1 MKKRISAVLVF
12 LMIMSLMVPV
22 SAANIVESVTV
33 SDNTIVVKGETGIVN
48 DKVTITLLRQ
58 GVTLNSLAEIK
69 TDEDFISRI
78 AYTVIVTT
86 DYAGRYE
93 KKIKASNIEGTTL
106 HVTNKAQTYLAS
118 ISNQGASSIVGK
130 YVNFAD
136 YRDGKIIFKGKL
148 DFSNTEIMILVLK
161 NGCLME
167 DYIRDETVLY
177 KKITAVTDSEG
188 RYEVSVDD
196 DIAYGEKYYAYVVK
210 SDSVYES
217 HKNNTVVLQKPTK
230 IYVSKKKTGDNVFPT
245 INSARDYLRVNLKDV
260 PVDVVI
266 DGGEYEPLT
275 FTDADKRSISTR
287 VKYVATQGE
296 KVVIGGGKK
305 ISTANFKK
313 VTDEEILN
321 RVYENARENLFEIDL
336 RNAGVPENVINFT
349 EGLANGTTAPVPY
362 VYLNDDIQPIAQYP
376 NQGFVQIGTVKNKG
390 ANLKDSSTGT
400 GEFVYNDLNA
410 LERWKTADN
419 LFIKGYL
426 YYTWAGEWAQVD
438 AINTSDKTIT
448 LKNATRNG
456 VEEGKRFAVVNLLEE
471 IDRAGE
477 WFIDKNSGKLY
488 YYAPYE
494 LTADD
499 IFEIGGVQS
508 DVVKFTNTENIIL
521 ENITIEKNCANG
533 AMNAENNIATNN
545 NGVELSGSSSVGIFN
560 CIIRNVAGNG
570 ISTLSDC
577 TDVWVDNCRIYNT
590 GLSGVVLTGENK
602 ETLVSTNNIVSNCN
616 ISDVSLNHMSNSGAG
631 IKIQATGNLAENNTI
646 HNVPT
651 NAVSYLGSENIMR
664 NNEIYLASTETADS
678 GAFYTGR
685 RWDSVGNI
693 IEKNYIH
700 KICPEEDV
708 GKEIWYIY
716 FDDAHAGNIA
726 RSNILVG
733 TENQN
738 SVGVQIAQGPNNV
751 VNSNTFVN
759 FSSDSIVDFSYRN
772 GFDSSLFKFFE
783 AIPYNTSP
791 YTEKYPYLDELG
803 KLYDGETDT
812 FDYSKY
818 KENIDVSYNISNNSK
833 TLIKDEGVG
842 LTSWWFKNGY
852 RSWGS
857 KMVKTTTDNRSNVGD
872 VFVNSSAGDF
882 RTKKGYNAPI
892 GVLTEENFDI
902 NTIGTQK
909 NLPSVKAFDLVAPY
923 NGEMTAS
930 TTSYLTWEKSP
941 DADSYIYTVAKDEE
955 FSQVV
960 TSGETS
966 NSFVEAEGLQENT
979 VYYWKVSAVKE
990 SRVTESWDCNKVYT
1004 FATYTDEA
1012 NVPKISYGKVSVEN
1026 ENGEKLER
1034 VSAGEKIVVTDEIT
1048 SDGCASDK
1056 LVYIFATYDK
1066 DNQLIYTIIKHTTVV
1081 SDENP
1086 VVVME
1091 FVAPEQKNGVDK
1103 YKIFRWQSFE
1113 TLKPIQ

>member
-1 MKKRISAVLVF
+1 MKRRIAIVLSF
-12 LMIMSLMVPV
+12 LMIISLMVPV

-33 SDNTIVVKGETGIVN
+33 SDNTIVVKGETGVVN
-48 DKVTITLLRQ
+48 DNVTITLLKP
-58 GVTLNSLAEIK
+58 GVTMNSLAEIQ
-69 TDEDFISRI
+69 TSEDFISKI

-93 KKIKASNIEGTTL
+93 KRIKASDVEGTTL
-106 HVTNKAQTYLAS
+106 YVTNKAQTYLAS
-118 ISNQGASSIVGK
+118 VSNQGVSSIVGK

-136 YRDGKIIFKGKL
+136 YRDDKIIFKGKV
-148 DFSNTEIMILVLK
+148 DFVNTEIMILVLK
-161 NGCLME
+161 NGYFME
-167 DYIRDETVLY
+167 DYISDNSVLY
-177 KKITAVTDSEG
+177 KKVVVKTDNEG
-188 RYEVSVDD
+188 RYEASLDD
-196 DIAYGEKYYAYVVK
+196 DLAEGEKYYAYVVK
-210 SDSVYES
+210 SDSIYES

-230 IYVSKKKTGDNVFPT
+230 IYVSKNKTGDNVFQT
-245 INSARDYLRVNLKDV
+245 INSARDYLRVNLMDV

-296 KVVIGGGKK
+296 KVVISGGKK

-336 RNAGVPENVINFT
+336 RNAGVPEDVINFT

-390 ANLKDSSTGT
+390 ANLNDSSTGT
-400 GEFVYNDLNA
+400 GKFVYNDLNA

-419 LFIKGYL
+419 LFVKGYL

-494 LTADD
+494 LTEDD
-499 IFEIGGVQS
+499 VFEIGGVQS

-521 ENITIEKNCANG
+521 ENITIEKNRANG
-533 AMNAENNIATNN
+533 AMNAERNTSLNN
-545 NGVELSGSSSVGIFN
+545 NGIELSGTNSVGIFD
-560 CIIRNVAGNG
+560 CTIRNIAGNG
-570 ISTLSDC
+570 IATLAGC
-577 TDVWVDNCRIYNT
+577 TDIWVDNCRIYNI
-590 GLSGVVLTGENK
+590 GLSGVVLSGENK

-631 IKIQATGNLAENNTI
+631 IKLQATGNLVEFNTI

-651 NAVSYLGSENIMR
+651 NAISYLGSENIMR

-700 KICPEEDV
+700 KIGPKEDV
-708 GKEIWYIY
+708 GKKVWYIY

-733 TENQN
+733 TENKN

-759 FSSDSIVDFSYRN
+759 FSSDSIVDLSYRN
-772 GFDSSLFKFFE
+772 GFESSLFQLFE
-783 AIPYNTSP
+783 SIPYNASP
-791 YTEKYPYLDELG
+791 YTEKYPYLEELG
-803 KLYDGETDT
+803 KLYDEESNA

-818 KENIDVSYNISNNSK
+818 KENIDISYNISNNSK
-833 TLIKDEGVG
+833 TLIKDDGVG

-852 RSWGS
+852 RNWRS

-872 VFVNSSAGDF
+872 VFVNSSVGDY
-882 RTKKGYNAPI
+882 RTKKDYNAPI
-892 GVLTEENFDI
+892 GVLSEENFDL

-909 NLPSVKAFDLVAPY
+909 NVSSLKTFDLVAPY
-923 NGEMTAS
+923 NGEMTVKTS
-930 TTSYLTWEKSP
+930 TYLTWENSP
-941 DADSYIYTVAKDEE
+941 DADSYIYTVATDKE
-955 FSQVV
+955 FSQVIKSGS
-960 TSGETS
+960 TST
-966 NSFVEAEGLQENT
+966 NFVKVEGLKENT
-979 VYYWKVSAVKE
+979 VYYWKVSGVKE
-990 SRVTESWDCNKVYT
+990 NRATENWNCNKVYT
-1004 FATYTDEA
+1004 FATYTNESNIPD
-1012 NVPKISYGKVSVEN
+1012 VSYGIVTVKN
-1026 ENGEKLER
+1026 EKGDKLEN
-1034 VSAGEKIVVTDEIT
+1034 VSAGEKIVITDEII
-1048 SDGCASDK
+1048 SEGFASDK

-1066 DNQLIYTIIKHTTVV
+1066 ENQLIYTIVKHTTVV
-1081 SDENP
+1081 ANDKP

-1091 FVAPEQKNGVDK
+1091 FVAPDEKGVDK

>member
-1 MKKRISAVLVF
+1 MKRRIAIVLSF
-12 LMIMSLMVPV
+12 LMIISLMVPV

-33 SDNTIVVKGETGIVN
+33 SDNTIVVKGETGVVN
-48 DKVTITLLRQ
+48 DNVTITLLKP
-58 GVTLNSLAEIK
+58 GVTMNSLAEIK
-69 TDEDFISRI
+69 TSEDFISKI

-93 KKIKASNIEGTTL
+93 KRIKASDVEGTTL
-106 HVTNKAQTYLAS
+106 YVTNKAQTYLAS
-118 ISNQGASSIVGK
+118 VSNQGVSSIVGK

-136 YRDGKIIFKGKL
+136 YRDDKIIFKGKV
-148 DFSNTEIMILVLK
+148 DFVNTEIMILVLK
-161 NGCLME
+161 NGYFME
-167 DYIRDETVLY
+167 DYISDNSVLY
-177 KKITAVTDSEG
+177 KKVVVKTDNEG
-188 RYEVSVDD
+188 RYEASLDD
-196 DIAYGEKYYAYVVK
+196 DLAEGEKYYAYVVK
-210 SDSVYES
+210 SDSIYES

-230 IYVSKKKTGDNVFPT
+230 IYVSKNKTGDNVFQT
-245 INSARDYLRVNLKDV
+245 INSARDYLRVNLMDV

-296 KVVIGGGKK
+296 KVVISGGKK

-400 GEFVYNDLNA
+400 GKFVYNDLNA

-499 IFEIGGVQS
+499 VFEIGGVQS

-545 NGVELSGSSSVGIFN
+545 NGVELSGTSSVGIFD
-560 CIIRNVAGNG
+560 CIIRNIAGNG
-570 ISTLSDC
+570 IATLTGC
-577 TDVWVDNCRIYNT
+577 TDIWADNCRIYNA

-700 KICPEEDV
+700 KIGPEEDV
-708 GKEIWYIY
+708 GKDIWYIY

-759 FSSDSIVDFSYRN
+759 FSSDSIVNFSYRS
-772 GFDSSLFKFFE
+772 GFESSLFQYFE
-783 AIPYNTSP
+783 SIPYNAFP
-791 YTEKYPYLDELG
+791 YTEKYPYLDDLG
-803 KLYDGETDT
+803 KLYDEETDT
-812 FDYSKY
+812 FDYKKY

-833 TLIKDEGVG
+833 TLIKDDGVG
-842 LTSWWFKNGY
+842 LSSWWVKNGY

-892 GVLTEENFDI
+892 GVLSEENFDL

-909 NLPSVKAFDLVAPY
+909 SVLSLKTFDLVAPY
-923 NGEMTAS
+923 NGEMTAKTS
-930 TTSYLTWEKSP
+930 TYLTWEKSP
-941 DADSYIYTVAKDEE
+941 DADSYIYTIAKDKE

-960 TSGETS
+960 KNGETS
-966 NSFVEAEGLQENT
+966 TNFVKVDGLQENT
-979 VYYWKVSAVKE
+979 VYHWKVSGVKE
-990 SRVTESWDCNKVYT
+990 ARITEKWNCNKVYT
-1004 FATYTDEA
+1004 FATYSDES
-1012 NVPKISYGKVSVEN
+1012 NIPDLRYGNLTAKDEK
-1026 ENGEKLER
+1026 GDKLENI
-1034 VSAGEKIVVTDEIT
+1034 SAGKKIVITDEII
-1048 SDGCASDK
+1048 SEGFASDK

-1066 DNQLIYTIIKHTTVV
+1066 NNQLIYTIIKHTTVA
-1081 SDENP
+1081 SDEKP

-1091 FVAPEQKNGVDK
+1091 FIAPEEEGVDK
-1103 YKIFRWQSFE
+1103 YKIFRWQSFK